1 MQNMHKKSR
10 PLVRVYETLC
20 AVQIV
25 HYLLYCRGYT
35 AYCSPR
41 LIKGQLRHDCTM
53 ALCANDTAML
63 DLEPDTG
70 GFPLK
75 VLQLKLVSALHA
87 RTNMDHFSSNY
98 SWKGATCSV
107 LHAKQSRTKWRQRH
121 LVSPL
126 PDWCERWKCHLHDA
140 TVPFQRAFFLF
151 IYFLTACVVAA
162 YWRVKFGPGSQA
174 DFQLGN
180 RTFLCNGLL

>member
-1 MQNMHKKSR
+1 MRNMHQKSR

-20 AVQIV
+20 ALQIV
-25 HYLLYCRGYT
+25 HYLLYCGGYT

-75 VLQLKLVSALHA
+75 VLQLKLVSALHT

-121 LVSPL
+121 LVSPS
-126 PDWCERWKCHLHDA
+126 PEWCERWKCRLHDA
-140 TVPFQRAFFLF
+140 TVPFQRVISFCFNCMCCCSIF
-151 IYFLTACVVAA
+151 
-162 YWRVKFGPGSQA
+162 KSQIWSRLA
-174 DFQLGN
+174 GRLSAWKQNFSL
-180 RTFLCNGLL
+180 